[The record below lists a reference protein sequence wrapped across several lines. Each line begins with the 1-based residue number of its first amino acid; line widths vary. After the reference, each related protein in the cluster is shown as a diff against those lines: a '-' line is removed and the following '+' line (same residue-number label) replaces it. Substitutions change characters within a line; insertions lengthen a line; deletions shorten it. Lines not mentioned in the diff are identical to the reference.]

1 MEKINQ
7 ILGKY
12 GIIMLLVFSILTFFN
27 TCGTKGKI
35 QQNNKRIEALEKSMV
50 KSDSLNREIQSIERE
65 ISNLETAREVVYTN
79 NAIVRQV
86 TRPDDVMNDYSNRIK
101 ELQKKL
107 DKLKNGK

>member
-1 MEKINQ
+1 MEKINK

-27 TCGTKGKI
+27 TCGTKSSIK
-35 QQNNKRIEALEKSMV
+35 QTNKRIDAVIER
-50 KSDSLNREIQSIERE
+50 DSLNMEILSVERE
-65 ISNLETAREVVYTN
+65 ISILETSREIVYTN
-79 NAIVRQV
+79 NAIVR
-86 TRPDDVMNDYSNRIK
+86 TTARPDDVMNEYSKKIN

>member
-1 MEKINQ
+1 MEKINK

-27 TCGTKGKI
+27 TCGTKSAIK
-35 QQNNKRIEALEKSMV
+35 QTNKRIDALEQR
-50 KSDSLNREIQSIERE
+50 DSLNMEILSIERE
-65 ISNLETAREVVYTN
+65 ISILKTSREIVYTN
-79 NAIVRQV
+79 NAIVR
-86 TRPDDVMNDYSNRIK
+86 TTARPDDVMNDYSRKID